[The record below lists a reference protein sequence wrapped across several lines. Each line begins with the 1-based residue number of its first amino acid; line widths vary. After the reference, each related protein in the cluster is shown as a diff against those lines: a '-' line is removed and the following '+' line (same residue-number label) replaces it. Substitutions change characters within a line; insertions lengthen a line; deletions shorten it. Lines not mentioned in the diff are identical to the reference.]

1 MAFVGKHIVR
11 CNATGTH
18 ELLHEPVASA
28 VKPRLRYC
36 SRLSRLQV
44 GPAGSAD
51 GVVPVLEAKPVP
63 ECKECV
69 RPLAPLLLVPVPAV
83 RPGVAG
89 DDDRLVHCWPHP
101 TLDLQC
107 HRIRIKE
114 LEHLLQLD
122 LPCKLLEHHD
132 LAARIREPS
141 ASVPDDCPACL
152 GKSVLIAKLLPVP
165 GGPTK
170 VMILRL
176 ACKAPGGLP

>member
-1 MAFVGKHIVR
+1 MRRTVQVQVR
-11 CNATGTH
+11 ATC
-18 ELLHEPVASA
+18 P
-28 VKPRLRYC
+28 
-36 SRLSRLQV
+36 
-44 GPAGSAD
+44 AD

-69 RPLAPLLLVPVPAV
+69 RPLPACLLVLVPAV

-89 DDDRLVHCWPHP
+89 DDDRLVHRRPHA
-101 TLDLQC
+101 TLDFQC
-107 HRIRIKE
+107 HRIGIKE

-152 GKSVLIAKLLPVP
+152 G
-165 GGPTK
+165 G
-170 VMILRL
+170 R
-176 ACKAPGGLP
+176 AC